1 MSKIRE
7 YGKNLIWAITMAI
20 IASVIIVV
28 PVKANTNNHSFDTAQ
43 SFNEAG
49 EAVDFLLKDDRG
61 SIIPNYY
68 CYTAQSDGYVT
79 FEFKQSGIVTNSNG
93 WNYYIYD
100 KNLVKID
107 GGSFYNGQ
115 TYTSHQWLLRNQ
127 DKIYIKIDGFNV
139 NNIQYKIKA
148 SLTEQKDWQLED
160 NEIELEGND
169 SMTYANGLTKTVVGE
184 LNISSDVDWYKY
196 TATQDGYVKFT
207 GKKFGLGSF
216 PEWNMDIYDE
226 SGVKIRD
233 YYFDSTI
240 TCETQLY
247 LLRQNQS
254 IYIKI
259 RDFGFASGYM
269 YTVTPDFTS
278 LSNQLLEN
286 ENNDVP
292 ANATEFTNNIYGEL
306 FTSSDIDY
314 YKYTAPETG
323 YYKFKTD
330 RLFGNTGSWNIN
342 VYNNVGDN
350 ISSNNQDAVYI
361 NAGETVNVKVSNSS
375 SAAGVIYILSVHKHE
390 VTLVNAKEATCTETG
405 YTGDL
410 YCAACNLTVK
420 RGETTSAKGHTVVED
435 PAVEATCAA
444 EGKSKGSHCSVC
456 GKVIT
461 AQSAIP
467 KKAHTWSKWKVT
479 KQPTISRTGSQKRTC
494 SVCGYVEVK
503 AMSKLKPTAKLSST
517 KQTVKAGKYY
527 ILKISKLAKG
537 DAVKSVT
544 APKSAKLTIK
554 KIKTNQYKITGKK
567 KGTYKVTV
575 TLKSK
580 KKYICRI
587 TIK

>member
-49 EAVDFLLKDDRG
+49 EVVDYLVKNDSG
-61 SIIPNYY
+61 YTIPNYY
-68 CYTAQSDGYVT
+68 CYTAKSNGYVT
-79 FEFKQSGIVTNSNG
+79 FEFKQSEIVTNGDG

-100 KNLVKID
+100 KNLVNIEY
-107 GGSFYNGQ
+107 GSFYNGQ
-115 TYTSHQWLLRNQ
+115 TYTSYQWLLRAG
-127 DKIYIKIDGFNV
+127 DKIYIKIEGSFV
-139 NNIQYKIKA
+139 GNIQYTIKA
-148 SLTEQKDWQLED
+148 SLTEQKDWQLDD
-160 NEIELEGND
+160 NEIELESND

-196 TATQDGYVKFT
+196 TANQDGYVKFT
-207 GKKFGLGSF
+207 GKKFGLGSYSS
-216 PEWNMDIYDE
+216 WDMKIYDE
-226 SGVKIRD
+226 SGVEIGYD
-233 YYFDSTI
+233 YFTSTT

-247 LLRQNQS
+247 LIREDQS
-254 IYIKI
+254 VYIKVNGN
-259 RDFGFASGYM
+259 DSSKGYM

-278 LSNQLLEN
+278 LPNQVLEN

-306 FTSSDIDY
+306 YTYNDVDY

-330 RLFGNTGSWNIN
+330 RLFGNTGSWSIN

-405 YTGDL
+405 Y
-410 YCAACNLTVK
+410 A
-420 RGETTSAKGHTVVED
+420 SF
-435 PAVEATCAA
+435 
-444 EGKSKGSHCSVC
+444 
-456 GKVIT
+456 I
-461 AQSAIP
+461 
-467 KKAHTWSKWKVT
+467 
-479 KQPTISRTGSQKRTC
+479 
-494 SVCGYVEVK
+494 
-503 AMSKLKPTAKLSST
+503 
-517 KQTVKAGKYY
+517 
-527 ILKISKLAKG
+527 
-537 DAVKSVT
+537 
-544 APKSAKLTIK
+544 
-554 KIKTNQYKITGKK
+554 
-567 KGTYKVTV
+567 
-575 TLKSK
+575 
-580 KKYICRI
+580 
-587 TIK
+587 